1 MAKVVFYVCTESG
14 KCAHQT
20 LEAGRV
26 WCAHCKPLRCR
37 RAIHIADL
45 AERERLRRE
54 REALDKKMRG
64 ED

>member
-1 MAKVVFYVCTESG
+1 MARVIFHVCTKSEE
-14 KCAHQT
+14 CAHQT
-20 LEAGRV
+20 LEIGRA
-26 WCAHCKPLRCR
+26 WCANRKPLRCR
-37 RAIHIADL
+37 FAIHIADL